1 MTILFA
7 FDGSKGADAALSAAR
22 KLFPGAGIEAVVL
35 SIWEPMTVEAI
46 RALRF
51 GTPSAPVP
59 NDPAEVDN
67 DSEARAR
74 ELAEHGARLAAELG
88 YEARPVWIADTRDVA
103 EAIVAAADDTAADL
117 VVLGAR
123 GLTGVRALLGSVS
136 NHVVQHARRPVLVV
150 PPASD
155 RHAFG

>member
-7 FDGSKGADAALSAAR
+7 YDGSKGADEALSAAR
-22 KLFPGAGIEAVVL
+22 KLFPGSGIDAVVL

-59 NDPAEVDN
+59 NDPAEVDV
-67 DSEARAR
+67 DSEAHAR
-74 ELAEHGARLAAELG
+74 DLAEQGARLAVELG
-88 YEARPVWIADTRDVA
+88 YEARPLWVADTRDVA
-103 EAIVAAADDTAADL
+103 DAIVATADESNADL
-117 VVLGAR
+117 IVLGAR

-136 NHVVQHARRPVLVV
+136 SRVVQHAHRPVLVV

-155 RHAFG
+155 HRALG